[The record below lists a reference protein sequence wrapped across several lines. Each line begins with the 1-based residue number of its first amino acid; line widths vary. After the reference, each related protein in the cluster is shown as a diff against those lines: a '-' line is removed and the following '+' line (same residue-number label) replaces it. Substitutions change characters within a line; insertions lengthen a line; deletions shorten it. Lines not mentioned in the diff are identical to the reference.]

1 MADDIWKEMALLQP
15 CLDFLL
21 GGFFSFLSLDIYQ
34 LQGRP
39 KKKRKPKTVVKMG
52 IMGPL

>member
-21 GGFFSFLSLDIYQ
+21 GRSFKSSHSIYINYK
-34 LQGRP
+34 LGR
-39 KKKRKPKTVVKMG
+39 KKKVVNGDNGAPVSRVK
-52 IMGPL
+52 